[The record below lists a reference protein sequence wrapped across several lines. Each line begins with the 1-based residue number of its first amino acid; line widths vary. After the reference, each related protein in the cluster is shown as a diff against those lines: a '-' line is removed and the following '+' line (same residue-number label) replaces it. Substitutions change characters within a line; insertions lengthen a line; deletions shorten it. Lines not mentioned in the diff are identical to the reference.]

1 MAFRTREVLAEAAKL
16 AARGEPYVLAT
27 VVWRRPPTSAV
38 PGAKALITADGRLHG
53 WVGGGCSEPVVI
65 REALRALEEGTP
77 RLLHLAPPEELSG
90 ARAGVVL
97 APIGCAGEGA
107 LEVFVEPHVE
117 RSRLFVI
124 GGAPV
129 AETLAAMA
137 GALGFDVQALDPGEG
152 GGLADQGVA
161 GHLDLEAAGAGGA
174 GGAGPTSFIVVA
186 TLGRYDEAAL
196 EAALATEAGY
206 VGLVG
211 SRKRAASVL
220 DSLRSSGVNEEQ
232 LARVR
237 APAGLDLGR
246 ISHEEIAVAILAEI
260 VQIKAAARAGLPP
273 VSGAEELDPVCGM
286 SVAVARAT
294 FTAERDGHTYYF
306 CSDGCRGRFAAEP
319 ARYVTTAT

>member
-27 VVWRRPPTSAV
+27 VVWRRAPTSAV
-38 PGAKALITADGRLHG
+38 PGAKALITADGRLRG
-53 WVGGGCSEPVVI
+53 WIGGGCSEPVVI

-77 RLLHLAPPEELSG
+77 RLLHLAPPEELSA

-152 GGLADQGVA
+152 GGGLADQGVA
-161 GHLDLEAAGAGGA
+161 GQLDLEAA
-174 GGAGPTSFIVVA
+174 GAGPTSFIVVA

-211 SRKRAASVL
+211 SRKRAESVL
-220 DSLRSSGVNEEQ
+220 DSLRSSGVNQEQ

-273 VSGAEELDPVCGM
+273 VSGAEGLDPVCGM
-286 SVAVARAT
+286 SVAVATAT
-294 FTAERDGHTYYF
+294 FTAERDGRTYYF
-306 CSDGCRGRFAAEP
+306 CSDGCRRRFAAEP
-319 ARYVTTAT
+319 TRYVTTAT